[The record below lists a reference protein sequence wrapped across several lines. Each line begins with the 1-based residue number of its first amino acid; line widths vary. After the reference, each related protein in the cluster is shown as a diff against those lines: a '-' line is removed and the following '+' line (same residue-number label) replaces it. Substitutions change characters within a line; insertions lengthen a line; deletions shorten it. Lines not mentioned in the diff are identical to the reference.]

1 MNHPIFNSQQLIS
14 FIAVCETENFTRAAE
29 RVCLSQST
37 VSQHIQ
43 KLELWLGK
51 SLFVRSSHQVQL
63 TEAGETFLAYARR
76 IIALQGEAY
85 DALSDKWRE
94 GVLRLGVPE
103 DYAPLTAP
111 LLAQFRTE
119 HPHLRL
125 NIISGMQVELRK
137 AWQNDELDIMLI
149 KQQKGERP
157 YAARPEPLAWLDSL
171 HSPVFEQSPIPLVVF
186 PIDGLYR
193 QQLCESLDNLG
204 LSWRISYSSSSLQA
218 LIAASA
224 AGLGMT
230 LLPASCIQSDH
241 RILDS
246 KQQLP
251 TIDNFE
257 LALFIRQQPILL
269 QQRLAD
275 LLVDFCQLKS
285 V

>member
-125 NIISGMQVELRK
+125 NIISGMQGSR
-137 AWQNDELDIMLI
+137 
-149 KQQKGERP
+149 RP
-157 YAARPEPLAWLDSL
+157 A
-171 HSPVFEQSPIPLVVF
+171 
-186 PIDGLYR
+186 
-193 QQLCESLDNLG
+193 
-204 LSWRISYSSSSLQA
+204 
-218 LIAASA
+218 
-224 AGLGMT
+224 
-230 LLPASCIQSDH
+230 
-241 RILDS
+241 
-246 KQQLP
+246 
-251 TIDNFE
+251 
-257 LALFIRQQPILL
+257 
-269 QQRLAD
+269 
-275 LLVDFCQLKS
+275 
-285 V
+285 